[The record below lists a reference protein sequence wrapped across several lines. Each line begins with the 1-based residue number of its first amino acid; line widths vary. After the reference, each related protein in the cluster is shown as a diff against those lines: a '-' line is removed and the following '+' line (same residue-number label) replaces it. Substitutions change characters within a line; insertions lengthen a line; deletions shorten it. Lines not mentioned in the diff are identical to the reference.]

1 MERELWEL
9 LCGVAKTLY
18 NRQAHSCYGDD
29 LIVAVYWWAV
39 VHDRPV
45 SWACVAAHWPAD
57 LARQR
62 LPSQPT
68 LSRRL
73 RSSSVEQLVHA
84 VEQTLAELSSA
95 AACWMLLID
104 AKPLVVGGPSKDPDA
119 AWGRGGGGLARGYK
133 LHAIWG
139 GGALPV
145 AWALAPLNTSER
157 RIARELVRDLPGEG
171 YLLGDKQYDDAQLYD
186 AAAAAGYQL
195 IAPRQRTGQALGHRP
210 QSPHRLRSI
219 ALLGKPFGKA
229 IYRCRIRIEHYFAQL
244 TSFVGGLAPLPFW
257 VRRFSRVRLWV
268 QSKLILNAAH
278 SLILARK
285 RVAATE

>member
-1 MERELWEL
+1 MERELWGA
-9 LCGVAKTLY
+9 LCQLAGTLY
-18 NRQAHSCYGDD
+18 NRGCHSYYGDD

-57 LARQR
+57 LNRWP

-68 LSRRL
+68 MSRRL
-73 RSSSVEQLVHA
+73 RSSSVEELVHA
-84 VEQTLAELSSA
+84 VEQHFHALSSA
-95 AACWMLLID
+95 AACWVLLID
-104 AKPLVVGGPSKDPDA
+104 AKPIVVGGPSQDADA
-119 AWGRGGGGLARGYK
+119 AWGRGAGALARGYK

-139 GGALPV
+139 GGPLPV
-145 AWALAPLNTSER
+145 AWALAPLNVSER
-157 RIARELVRDLPGEG
+157 RMAHALVGDLPGEG

-195 IAPRQRTGQALGHRP
+195 IAPRQRAGRALGHRR

-219 ALLGKPFGKA
+219 ALLETPFGKGL
-229 IYRCRIRIEHYFAQL
+229 YRWRIRVEHYFAHL

-257 VRRFSRVRLWV
+257 VRRFYRVRLWV
-268 QSKLILNAAH
+268 QSKLLLSAVRHLQISRKKA
-278 SLILARK
+278 LAS
-285 RVAATE
+285 E